1 MKHWYKLLLLLL
13 MFTHTV
19 SAGLYPLDNEK
30 FCSALPHL
38 TNSVVTKHLYL
49 ADEPAQD
56 VLVQDVLAENTLV
69 QNELSNGAGELGIPE
84 NEEGSSL
91 TNHSSHYFI
100 SIQRRITSIDR
111 CATQGVEPT
120 YHLLVAF
127 NPPPLLELAMQP
139 KRPVAQQLHWTNQ
152 LTAHSSRISGWKES
166 NLLYSHIHGKP
177 QPLS

>member
-19 SAGLYPLDNEK
+19 SAGLYPFSSDE
-30 FCSALPHL
+30 FCSVKPHL
-38 TNSVVTKHLYL
+38 TNSIVTEYLSL
-49 ADEPAQD
+49 ADN
-56 VLVQDVLAENTLV
+56 LVEDELV
-69 QNELSNGAGELGIPE
+69 TATDNLVAPE
-84 NEEGSSL
+84 NDEGSSL
-91 TNHSSHYFI
+91 TNHNSHYFL

-111 CATQGVEPT
+111 CATQGVEPV

-139 KRPVAQQLHWTNQ
+139 RLPDAQQLHWTNKV
-152 LTAHSSRISGWKES
+152 TTHSSRLSGWKES